1 MGTENKIEIIKEMP
15 MEIQKIL
22 KNINFPVTKSS
33 IIEQEKEN
41 GAISDI
47 LRELG
52 MLPDRTYNNAEDVAR
67 ELHKLYIGIP
77 N

>member
-1 MGTENKIEIIKEMP
+1 METENKIDIIKEMP

-22 KNINFPVTKSS
+22 KNINFPINKSS

-52 MLPDRTYNNAEDVAR
+52 MLPDRTYDSAEDVAR